1 MELHPKMIRI
11 TGIIT
16 DLLRSSRNT
25 NTKTNC
31 VTMSTGKSNPKNAN
45 GQKLAGLTNWLRKQA
60 IKGIAV
66 SR

>member
-1 MELHPKMIRI
+1 
-11 TGIIT
+11 
-16 DLLRSSRNT
+16 
-25 NTKTNC
+25 
-31 VTMSTGKSNPKNAN
+31 MSTGKSNPKNAN